1 MSKGMPRLTDRRTA
15 PRPRDGDIQSCPY
28 CRAGS
33 LQFRERPPAAD
44 NAPAWFCDNP
54 SCGYRTFARST
65 AGQSMDERHRA
76 VKERS
81 ARAHR
86 QSMAIRA
93 RVERLK
99 EESARLRTTRPSR
112 KK

>member
-1 MSKGMPRLTDRRTA
+1 MPRLTERRTA
-15 PRPRDGDIQSCPY
+15 LRPREGDLQSCPY

-33 LQFRERPPAAD
+33 LQFRERPASAGHSPG
-44 NAPAWFCDNP
+44 WFCDNP

-65 AGQSMDERHRA
+65 AGPSLDERCRA

-99 EESARLRTTRPSR
+99 EDSARLRTARPPR